1 MRIDDGVKEV
11 LEIAMEQLLQEN
23 QNALLGLAGN
33 FPLPVIGP
41 LMGALCFPFGK
52 VRGRALALPHLSLS
66 LSHTHTTF
74 PVGKAYHGPDDRMRQ
89 TVARVIT
96 NPSAFR
102 SIMEEG
108 IFISRD
114 PNNRLRQVPYLA
126 PYLAPYLGPYLA
138 PYLRPQQPPPPGASQ
153 PRHSCPG
160 WPLLF

>member
-1 MRIDDGVKEV
+1 VRIDDGVKEV

-52 VRGRALALPHLSLS
+52 
-66 LSHTHTTF
+66 
-74 PVGKAYHGPDDRMRQ
+74 AYHGPDDRMRQ

-114 PNNRLRQVPYLA
+114 PNNRLRQVRASLVTPAQRLA
-126 PYLAPYLGPYLA
+126 AAFVTPSSVPRTHETCIDRSSRRSRWPWRRTRPWPRYVPDPACSRAPFFP
-138 PYLRPQQPPPPGASQ
+138 
-153 PRHSCPG
+153 
-160 WPLLF
+160 